1 MVSAKT
7 EEATPKRQQRARE
20 DGDSGLSANLAQ
32 AAAFALAAT
41 MLPVW
46 FGALIEVSADA
57 IRDAIAHPQAPA
69 PTAARL
75 GGAVLVLALPPL
87 LLVAVTSGLAQLL
100 QTGGVVSA
108 KRLALNFGKLNP
120 VEGLKQLVSKARLFS
135 VMRALIFA
143 GVVMYWALGSLRDN
157 APSFAATAGSMSA
170 VLSFAGPVLR
180 TLLLKV
186 AALGLALGAFD
197 FLVSRA
203 AWRKRLRMTKDEV
216 RREHKE
222 SDGDPELKA
231 ARERAHH
238 EALFSVQLANVKKA
252 TVVIVNPVHLACA
265 LHYKD
270 GEDDAPMLVASGA
283 GDHAARIVAAAH
295 AAGVPVVRDVP
306 LARAL
311 YQLSTDETIPE
322 ALYEA
327 VAEVIRALWEE
338 TRGEGASPP
347 QPGDPPPKTA

>member
-1 MVSAKT
+1 MSDKT
-7 EEATPKRQQRARE
+7 EEATPKRQQRARD
-20 DGDSGLSANLAQ
+20 DGDSGLSTNLAQ
-32 AAAFALAAT
+32 AAAFAVVVT
-41 MLPVW
+41 ILPAW
-46 FGALIEVSADA
+46 LGAFIELTAHA
-57 IRDAIAHPQAPA
+57 MRDAIAHPHAPA
-69 PTAARL
+69 PSSARL
-75 GGAVLVLALPPL
+75 AGTVLLLTLPPL
-87 LLVAVTSGLAQLL
+87 LLVAGTSGLVQLL

-108 KRLALNFGKLNP
+108 KRLTPNFGKLNP
-120 VEGLKQLVSKARLFS
+120 IEGLKQLVSGARLFS
-135 VMRALIFA
+135 VARALIFS
-143 GVVMYWALGSLRDN
+143 GVVIYWVFRALRDH
-157 APSFAATAGSMSA
+157 APSFAATAGSPSA
-170 VLSFAGPVLR
+170 VLSVAGPVLK

-197 FLVSRA
+197 FLINRA
-203 AWRKRLRMTKDEV
+203 AWQKRLKMTKDEV

-238 EALFSVQLANVKKA
+238 EALFSIQLANVKKA
-252 TVVIVNPVHLACA
+252 TVVIVNPIHLACA

-270 GEDDAPMLVASGA
+270 GEDDAPALVASGA
-283 GDHAARIVAAAH
+283 GDDAARIVAAAH

-327 VAEVIRALWEE
+327 VAEVIRAVWEE
-338 TRGEGASPP
+338 QQVR
-347 QPGDPPPKTA
+347 